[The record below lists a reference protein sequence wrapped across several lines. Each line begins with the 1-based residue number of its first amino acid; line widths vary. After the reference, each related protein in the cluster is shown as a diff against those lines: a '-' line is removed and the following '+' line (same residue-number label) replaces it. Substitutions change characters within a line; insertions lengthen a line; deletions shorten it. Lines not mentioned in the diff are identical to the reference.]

1 MQATGAYR
9 AELLAKLLKY
19 LVAELQLGDMEREVR
34 GVRDP
39 TRRELG
45 NTIRQ
50 YKEALGQVQKDLD
63 TAKGKFQR
71 NALMS
76 GASAGSIDVSTGRAD
91 MSSFTAAPLTNVS
104 PRPVHRSS
112 TTTANPST
120 NA

>member
-1 MQATGAYR
+1 MCGA
-9 AELLAKLLKY
+9 
-19 LVAELQLGDMEREVR
+19 LQLGDMEREVR

-76 GASAGSIDVSTGRAD
+76 GASAGSIDVSTMPGHLIHVC
-91 MSSFTAAPLTNVS
+91 SSANQELTDYFAVQRHQQITAPAFDRHEHPHGVG
-104 PRPVHRSS
+104 H
-112 TTTANPST
+112 
-120 NA
+120 

>member
-1 MQATGAYR
+1 MQTAGTH
-9 AELLAKLLKY
+9 LKTSCIRY
-19 LVAELQLGDMEREVR
+19 VLHLCCALQLGDMEREVR

-63 TAKGKFQR
+63 TTKGKFQR

-76 GASAGSIDVSTGRAD
+76 GASGASMDVRE
-91 MSSFTAAPLTNVS
+91 L
-104 PRPVHRSS
+104 
-112 TTTANPST
+112 PSYKL
-120 NA
+120 